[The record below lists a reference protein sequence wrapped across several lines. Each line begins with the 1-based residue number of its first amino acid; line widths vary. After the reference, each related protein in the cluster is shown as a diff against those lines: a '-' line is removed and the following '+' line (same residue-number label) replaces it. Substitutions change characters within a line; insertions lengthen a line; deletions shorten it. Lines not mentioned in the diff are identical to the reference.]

1 MSVGESIPTENNTGL
16 IPIYKKAGARLYPAN
31 YQLANVSSVICMLME
46 SIIKDALTGYLD
58 VDDIISPYQHG
69 FMSDSSRLNNLPDRA
84 MDEESGI
91 DILFLRAGHSRTMFV
106 GS

>member
-1 MSVGESIPTENNTGL
+1 MGVGESIPTENNTGL

-31 YQLANVSSVICMLME
+31 YQPVNVTSVICMLME

-69 FMSDSSRLNNLPDRA
+69 F
-84 MDEESGI
+84 
-91 DILFLRAGHSRTMFV
+91 ILIRVTVLALTICQTEQWMNTGKIHFV
-106 GS
+106 TVTK